1 MAKRKQA
8 SEQAPVTP
16 GETAPELPKA
26 GIKAK
31 EKSADTSAE
40 TARKRGPGRPFQKG
54 QSGNPGG
61 RPKVPDEVKAMLKSA
76 APEAVRLLIET
87 IGNENAAMNHRLDA
101 AKEVLNRVYG
111 KSTQP
116 IDGEVDAV
124 LQILFSDEAEEYA
137 K

>member
-1 MAKRKQA
+1 M
-8 SEQAPVTP
+8 
-16 GETAPELPKA
+16 
-26 GIKAK
+26 
-31 EKSADTSAE
+31 
-40 TARKRGPGRPFQKG
+40 
-54 QSGNPGG
+54 
-61 RPKVPDEVKAMLKSA
+61 PDEVKAMLKSA

>member
-1 MAKRKQA
+1 MM
-8 SEQAPVTP
+8 EQELYQP
-16 GETAPELPKA
+16 GDTNLEDAFDALFAEPEEQQDTNAAEPD
-26 GIKAK
+26 
-31 EKSADTSAE
+31 SAQD
-40 TARKRGPGRPFQKG
+40 
-54 QSGNPGG
+54 SG
-61 RPKVPDEVKAMLKSA
+61 
-76 APEAVRLLIET
+76 EAVSYTHL
-87 IGNENAAMNHRLDA
+87 GNENAAMNHRLDA